1 MIYTLT
7 CNPSLD
13 IKVSADTFNVGKI
26 NKSNSVNVVPGGK
39 GINIST
45 LLAKEG
51 MTNTALGFVGGN
63 IGRRVLEGLHTKI
76 IKDFIEVD
84 GDTRINIKI
93 NKDKDTEFNGVGPKA
108 TNEDKDI
115 LFAKLS
121 NLNRQYDLLIISGS
135 VLDNLKD
142 DFYEKCVEV
151 INDTPFIIDARGP
164 LLLNTL
170 KYHPELVKP
179 NIQELEEMVH
189 KKIKN
194 NDDLEKAA
202 NKLLDLGAKRVLVS
216 MGEKGVY
223 FASNSN
229 KFYRKALKGKKIK
242 SCVGAGDGLVAG
254 FVSEFIFS
262 KDEKKAVSKALK
274 MASEVVFKGTLL

>member
-13 IKVSADTFNVGKI
+13 IKVQAETFNVGKI
-26 NKSNSVNVVPGGK
+26 NKSKEVKVVPGGK

-63 IGRRVLEGLHTKI
+63 VGKRVLDGLHPKI
-76 IKDFIEVD
+76 IKDFIEV
-84 GDTRINIKI
+84 GSETRINIKI
-93 NKDKDTEFNGVGPKA
+93 NKDIDTEINGIGPKA
-108 TNEDKDI
+108 SNEDKDI
-115 LFAKLS
+115 LFAKLR

-135 VLDNLKD
+135 VLPNLKD

-151 INDTPFIIDARGP
+151 INNTPFIVDARGP
-164 LLLNTL
+164 LLVNTL

-179 NIQELEEMVH
+179 NLSELQEIYK
-189 KKIKN
+189 KKIKTN
-194 NDDLEKAA
+194 EDIEKAA
-202 NKLLDLGAKRVLVS
+202 TKLLELGAKRVLVS
-216 MGEKGVY
+216 MGEDGIFFISK
-223 FASNSN
+223 NT
-229 KFYRKALKGKKIK
+229 KFFRKAHKGKKIK
-242 SCVGAGDGLVAG
+242 SCVGAGDALVAG

-262 KDEKKAVSKALK
+262 KDEKKAVTKALK
-274 MASEVVFKGTLL
+274 MASDVVFKGTLL

>member
-51 MTNTALGFVGGN
+51 MTNTALGFVGGKA
-63 IGRRVLEGLHTKI
+63 GKRVLDGLHPKI

-84 GDTRINIKI
+84 GETRINIKI
-93 NKDKDTEFNGVGPKA
+93 NKDKDTEINGIGPKA

-115 LFAKLS
+115 LLAKLR

-135 VLDNLKD
+135 VLPNLKD

-151 INDTPFIIDARGP
+151 INDTPFIIDARGE

-179 NIQELEEMVH
+179 NLSELEEMVH

-194 NDDLEKAA
+194 QEDLEKAA
-202 NKLLDLGAKRVLVS
+202 QKLLDMGAKRVLVS
-216 MGEKGVY
+216 MGENGIY
-223 FASNSN
+223 FVSRNN
-229 KFYRKALKGKKIK
+229 KFLRKAHKGKKIK
-242 SCVGAGDGLVAG
+242 SCVGAGDALVAG

-262 KDEKKAVSKALK
+262 KDEKKAISKALK
-274 MASEVVFKGTLL
+274 MASDVVFKGILL